1 MQYSKVFSLTRRY
14 QDGRFRGAHIMEIEL
29 KLLCDATAVPA
40 IAKHKLLQQ
49 FSESTPKQSRVTSIY
64 FDTPDSF
71 LRQHGLGLRV
81 RKIGRKWVQTLKGG
95 GSAASG
101 LHRREEWELPLAG
114 KRPDLSMLQ
123 SVVGAKS
130 EVGKLLGAPHLS
142 ERLDPIFTT
151 DFKRIAWPLKLPSGQ
166 KIECALDVGKLTQGT
181 KKELISELELELKS
195 GDACGLFELAQQL
208 MATVS
213 FRLGHLSK
221 AARGYA
227 LCEPA
232 IVIPVVNATDMSL
245 SPEILVAQAGRSIF
259 ESCFNQIHGN
269 ETGVTHGHAMESVH
283 QMRVG
288 LRRLRSAIG
297 LFGKTAFFPEPL
309 IEELRWIT
317 SELGG
322 SRDWEIL
329 AFETLAIVA
338 AACPSVE
345 NSAVDIGALQKAAIA
360 MAADHRQRA
369 SAAVESERYAR
380 MALALGGWQ
389 HCDKWFSSVSATE
402 TEEGQDL
409 DSPLKEWVNPR
420 LTALFLKLAKRATR
434 LSEATSEQRHR
445 ARIAAKKLRYATEF
459 FRTLYPKRETS
470 EFISKLKELQD
481 ALGWLNDAA
490 VADAH
495 LNALAD
501 RTPELAA
508 SAQFVRGWLA
518 GRADN
523 AIHVLAK
530 AWKRFR
536 SASLP
541 WKA

>member
-1 MQYSKVFSLTRRY
+1 
-14 QDGRFRGAHIMEIEL
+14 MEIEI

-40 IAKHKLLQQ
+40 IADHKWLQQ
-49 FSESTPKQSRVTSIY
+49 LSESTPKQSRITSVY
-64 FDTPDSF
+64 FDTPEFF

-95 GSAASG
+95 GSVASG

-114 KRPDLSMLQ
+114 KHPDLSALQ
-123 SVVGAKS
+123 SLVGAKS
-130 EVGKLLGAPHLS
+130 RQGKLLGTPKLAEQLV
-142 ERLDPIFTT
+142 PIFTT
-151 DFKRIAWPLKLPSGQ
+151 EFKRIAWPLRLPNGQ
-166 KIECALDVGKLTQGT
+166 KIECALDLGKITQGT
-181 KKELISELELELKS
+181 KTELISEVELELKS

-208 MATVS
+208 MATFS
-213 FRLGHLSK
+213 FRLGHVSK

-227 LCEPA
+227 LCDPVS
-232 IVIPVVNATDMSL
+232 VIPVVNATDVNL
-245 SPEILVAQAGRSIF
+245 APDILVAQAGRRIF
-259 ESCFNQIHGN
+259 ESCFDHIHGN
-269 ETGVTHGHAMESVH
+269 ETGVTHGRALESVH

-288 LRRLRSAIG
+288 LRRLRSALG
-297 LFGKTAFFPEPL
+297 LFGKTAHFPEAL
-309 IEELRWIT
+309 IDELRWIT

-329 AFETLAIVA
+329 AFETLEIVA
-338 AACPSVE
+338 AVFPAGE
-345 NSAVDIGALQKAAIA
+345 HAAVDIGALQKAAIA
-360 MAADHRQRA
+360 MATEQRHRA
-369 SAAVESERYAR
+369 SAAVQSERYAK

-389 HCDKWFSSVSATE
+389 HCDKWFSAVLSTE
-402 TEEGQDL
+402 TEVRQDL
-409 DSPLKEWVNPR
+409 DAPLKEWVKPR
-420 LTALFLKLAKRATR
+420 LTALFFKLVKRAKS
-434 LSEATSEQRHR
+434 LSESTSEQRHR

-470 EFISKLKELQD
+470 EFLSKLKELQA

-495 LNALAD
+495 LESLAG

-518 GRADN
+518 GRADKDVE
-523 AIHVLAK
+523 VLAK
-530 AWKRFR
+530 AWKHFR

-541 WKA
+541 WKT